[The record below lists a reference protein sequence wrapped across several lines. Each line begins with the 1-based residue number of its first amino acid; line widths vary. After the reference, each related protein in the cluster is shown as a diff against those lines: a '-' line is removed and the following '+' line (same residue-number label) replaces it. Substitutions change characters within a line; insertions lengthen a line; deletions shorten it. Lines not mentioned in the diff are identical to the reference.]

1 MGNHRWKRQQQ
12 QTRGIREASSQ
23 AGRRLG
29 RGRSAEGSEDSR
41 RAPAAYRVE
50 SHLVDFFRRVALLPG
65 VQSVAQLLGHLLHH
79 VVPQLQVVHFYPR
92 VLVVLSE
99 FGQVEPQAL
108 AELVQD
114 PEGAGEAGEGLVG
127 HVCVEGGVGAPLRG
141 LGDRHEAAAGLEW
154 GSCVLGPGKKW
165 E

>member
-1 MGNHRWKRQQQ
+1 MSSIYGQPQMEAPATADSRQG
-12 QTRGIREASSQ
+12 GIREASSQ

-41 RAPAAYRVE
+41 RAPAAYPVE
-50 SHLVDFFRRVALLPG
+50 SHLVDFFGRVALLPG
-65 VQSVAQLLGHLLHH
+65 AQFVAQLLGHLLHH

-114 PEGAGEAGEGLVG
+114 PEGAGEAGEGRVG
-127 HVCVEGGVGAPLRG
+127 HVCVWRGESVPLSGG
-141 LGDRHEAAAGLEW
+141 LGTGTRLQQG
-154 GSCVLGPGKKW
+154 
-165 E
+165 